1 MLGKASAA
9 TFLGMPLA
17 AGMVGILVLLLRDQ
31 RTWTLPLLLLF
42 FLAWIAVMAL
52 AFQCHNGLRAWLWM
66 GGATAAVYGL
76 MHVLKA
82 TGLAQVAA

>member
-31 RTWTLPLLLLF
+31 RTWTLPLLLVF
-42 FLAWIAVMAL
+42 FLVWVGVMAL
-52 AFQCHNGLRAWLWM
+52 AFQCRNGWRAWLWM
-66 GGATAAVYGL
+66 GSATAGVYGL
-76 MHVLKA
+76 MYVLKA
-82 TGLAQVAA
+82 SGLARVAA

>member
-9 TFLGMPLA
+9 AFLGMPLA

-31 RTWTLPLLLLF
+31 RTWTLPLLLVF
-42 FLAWIAVMAL
+42 FLAWVGVMAL
-52 AFQCHNGLRAWLWM
+52 AFQCRNGWRAWLWM
-66 GGATAAVYGL
+66 GSATAGVYGL

-82 TGLAQVAA
+82 SGLARVAA